1 MKVLKFGGTSV
12 GSAEALK
19 NVKSIVESQPEGSAT
34 IVVVSALGGV
44 TNQLLA
50 MVDLA
55 LEHNKEYETILE
67 AMRQRHY
74 DVAAAVVPENRLEEC
89 RTTLEQ
95 FLESLASFYQFLD
108 LNQDTADH
116 FKHLLSDAIVNN
128 GEVLSSIIVTC
139 MLDGSTPHFSPNFI
153 KTTETPDGRKA
164 DFDTTMRLIAEEWKG
179 GVNGV
184 HVTQGFIASDS
195 RDEKRETN
203 LGRGGSD
210 FTAAL
215 IAATLD
221 AECLEIWTDVDGF
234 MTADPRK
241 DPTATVIDEMTYE
254 QAQIMCD
261 AGAKVIY
268 PPTIAP
274 VANKKIPVWVKNTF
288 NPTARGTVI
297 K

>member
-12 GSAEALK
+12 GSAESLR
-19 NVKSIVESQPEGSAT
+19 NVKSIVDSQPDGSAT

-44 TNQLLA
+44 TNQLLKMA
-50 MVDLA
+50 DLA
-55 LEHNKEYETILE
+55 LAHDKEYETMMQTLRE
-67 AMRQRHY
+67 RHF
-74 DVAAAVVPENRLEEC
+74 DVAAAVVPEHSQEKC

-95 FLESLASFYQFLD
+95 FLDSLADFYSFLD
-108 LNQDTADH
+108 LNQDIAEH
-116 FKHLLSDAIVNN
+116 YKHMLSDAIVNN

-139 MLDGSTPHFSPNFI
+139 MLDGSTPHFAPNFI
-153 KTTETPDGRKA
+153 KTKETTDGRTL
-164 DFDTTMRLIAEEWKG
+164 DEERTMTLIAEEWSGEVK
-179 GVNGV
+179 GV
-184 HVTQGFIASDS
+184 HVTQGFIASDT
-195 RDEKRETN
+195 RDDKIETN

-215 IAATLD
+215 IAAALN

-241 DPTATVIDEMTYE
+241 DPNATVIPEMTYE
-254 QAQIMCD
+254 QAQAMCD

-274 VANKKIPVWVKNTF
+274 VARKHIPVWVKNTF
-288 NPTARGTVI
+288 NPSAIGTVI
-297 K
+297 R